1 MEYDNTN
8 KGAAWMVDHKQEEW
22 HADAKG
28 SQNVEGNEFWLDV
41 KINATPDVASR
52 IMKMIQENK
61 DNPKAPDFKVT
72 VSNHFLITWVVM
84 VFDGSAYLRHVL
96 TVERANL

>member
-72 VSNHFLITWVVM
+72 VRSKQPKSQPKDYPEKSYSNNQDVPF
-84 VFDGSAYLRHVL
+84 
-96 TVERANL
+96 

>member
-8 KGAAWMVDHKQEEW
+8 KGAAWMVDHKQEKW

-52 IMKMIQENK
+52 IMEMIQENK

-72 VSNHFLITWVVM
+72 VRSKQPKSQPKDYPQKSSSNDQDAPF
-84 VFDGSAYLRHVL
+84 
-96 TVERANL
+96 